1 MKILF
6 RIYLV
11 RQKSNTVATT
21 AITHKCNEH
30 GTAISVN
37 YRVQDVNKYRR
48 NELKFGSKYLEQTLL
63 DVRWNKR
70 NPVQIYLLQLL
81 WNLRINLIRKGNK
94 SEFPFNN
101 GKDIKLTELGGLV
114 FMKIIK
120 EENSV
125 VKYVYN
131 YFVYTKMFVYFSVYI
146 PRSK

>member
-48 NELKFGSKYLEQTLL
+48 NELKFGSKYLEQT
-63 DVRWNKR
+63 K
-70 NPVQIYLLQLL
+70 
-81 WNLRINLIRKGNK
+81 
-94 SEFPFNN
+94 
-101 GKDIKLTELGGLV
+101 
-114 FMKIIK
+114 
-120 EENSV
+120 
-125 VKYVYN
+125 
-131 YFVYTKMFVYFSVYI
+131 
-146 PRSK
+146 PRSNLFTPVIMEFKN